1 MVIKLNFHY
10 IKYLLRLLHKVVY
23 IKPVSTL
30 MTLRTIMN
38 KDTIVYYY
46 ANSSSFE
53 IKLVSVEVIETV
65 KHVY

>member
-1 MVIKLNFHY
+1 
-10 IKYLLRLLHKVVY
+10 
-23 IKPVSTL
+23 
-30 MTLRTIMN
+30 MN